1 MIKKQIGYR
10 PNIQYQDE
18 YESDASNVFNDINN
32 EVPESN
38 NNSVNDL
45 IEQIE
50 ITNGLINKLPNG
62 ASEAIKEIIDQILE
76 FIENELIDKEYEDIP
91 DEWDWSY
98 DDTINNE
105 IPNSNSPDSDEEYD
119 EEDFW
124 QDVDEFPITKE
135 EHEKTEIIE
144 KEYVKNLVDLFED
157 YFTNLHTSLSTIWTN
172 LIIAI
177 TNKPRN
183 EINVVLNNILLNS
196 NEIKNDSKHLLD
208 SAIRTQII
216 KDIKFK
222 YFQNLFNA
230 EETISHLK
238 QFKATYE
245 LRKRYAAIEE
255 VNPKTF
261 SDQMNNNILKNM
273 QLTYDK
279 KYDIAYENLY
289 RYLRSSNNVL
299 DDIFKTW
306 VAEIK
311 SKQTLIERKGVKK

>member
-1 MIKKQIGYR
+1 MKNQIGYR

-18 YESDASNVFNDINN
+18 YESDASNIFNDSNN
-32 EVPESN
+32 EIPESN

-45 IEQIE
+45 IDQIE
-50 ITNGLINKLPNG
+50 IINSLIDKLPNDS
-62 ASEAIKEIIDQILE
+62 SEAIKEVVDQIFD

-91 DEWDWSY
+91 DEWDWTY
-98 DDTINNE
+98 DNDNITNE
-105 IPNSNSPDSDEEYD
+105 IPNLIPPDSDEEYD

-124 QDVDEFPITKE
+124 QDVDEFPIIKE
-135 EHEKTEIIE
+135 EHPMTEIIE
-144 KEYVKNLVDLFED
+144 KEYIKNLVDLFDD
-157 YFTNLHTSLSTIWTN
+157 YFTNLHTSLSSIWTN
-172 LIIAI
+172 LILAI
-177 TNKPRN
+177 TNKPTN

-196 NEIKNDSKHLLD
+196 SEIKNDSKHLLD
-208 SAIRTQII
+208 SAIRTQLI

-230 EETISHLK
+230 EETIKHLK

-245 LRKRYAAIEE
+245 LRMRYAAIEKE
-255 VNPKTF
+255 EYPKNN
-261 SDQMNNNILKNM
+261 SDQMNNNILKCM
-273 QLTYDK
+273 QLIYDK

-306 VAEIK
+306 IAEIK
-311 SKQTLIERKGVKK
+311 SKQTLIERKGVK